1 MFNNELWQKPAGGA
15 GGDFYSYQIAH
26 SLRFPTGANG
36 YLSNTSLSAGN
47 RRTWTYSI
55 WTKKNWIN
63 NTTNGERSWLS
74 GYSTGGATYVF
85 WGFQGHSSNAAHQD
99 DFKFEETS
107 GSTQSAFSIDDGTN
121 ERKFRDPSAWYHVV
135 LAIDTTQSTATN
147 RQKLWINGEAQTLA
161 VSTQMAQDYEF
172 SFVNNGTAK
181 ISYLAWSNGLE
192 DTQLADYIF
201 LDGVVGTADT
211 FGEFHNGVWR
221 PVEYSG
227 SYGDEGYH
235 LKFSDSSDIGKD
247 YSGNSNNFTV
257 NNLSAHDQM
266 LDTPTFNS
274 NSNGGNFPT
283 YNPLLKPPS
292 GLALSEGNLKAT
304 LTSDDNG
311 IMTNWQVPLT
321 GKWYWEIDIDNIATD
336 HGVYVGVMPA
346 NTDLTINQE
355 QNDLGLVYY
364 SINGNSILKGTRSSY
379 GDTWTTGDIISIA
392 VDRDA
397 DTLQFYKNGSGQGTI
412 SISTLDEE
420 FFCYMGYTGG
430 SGPCSTILNF
440 GQDGTFA
447 GNVTAGGNSDGTGY
461 GNFKYSVPSGFLAM
475 CSGNL
480 PIADAINP
488 AETDDNF
495 PSQLFDAQLW
505 TGDGNSGRSITIS
518 GAKKP
523 SLSVIKQRNS
533 SNGWNVWTQGYNS
546 GDYDSFGEF
555 NSDGAWN
562 ANQGSNGPY
571 TADPTASALTLT
583 AYGQVNGSSNTYVNY
598 RWVANGGTTSSDAS
612 GDITSV
618 GEVDPSGCFSVV
630 TYTGSGTGNQT
641 VAHHLSQAPIAA
653 IFKRTD
659 GTKDWMFTA
668 GTSYMNDQYMSLND
682 GAAAQGGLYQGG
694 RSFTAN
700 AGASLM
706 TLENATEQNGSGY
719 SMLAYFF
726 SNCEGYIKVGEYV
739 GNGNADGS
747 FVYTGFK
754 PAFVMVKYT
763 GSGESWVVLDDERDG
778 YNVTNKNLRANS
790 TNAEASGSTYNI
802 DFLSNGFKPRTT
814 WEGLNGS
821 GYTIVFLAMAKNPF
835 KYATA
840 R

>member
-1 MFNNELWQKPAGGA
+1 MFNNELWQKPADGA

>member
-1 MFNNELWQKPAGGA
+1 MFNNELWQKPADGA

-821 GYTIVFLAMAKNPF
+821 GYRIVYLAMAKNPF